1 MNLKICL
8 IDCLKIIYENENN
21 KNIFSYLSE
30 NLVTMKNNDEI
41 I

>member
-1 MNLKICL
+1 MCL
-8 IDCLKIIYENENN
+8 VDCLKIVYENENEN
-21 KNIFSYLSE
+21 ENSKNIFGCLSE